1 MSSYRIEGESGE
13 WEMVVGLEIHAQVVS
28 HAKLF
33 SDAPT
38 DFGAED
44 LGIIRDDGVLLRAE
58 VETVCTDAR
67 GRENF
72 AARQRLDGSP
82 ADTAPHSER

>member
-38 DFGAED
+38 DFGAGANTQVSLVDAAMPGMLPVINGECVKQAVRTGLA
-44 LGIIRDDGVLLRAE
+44 LGAE
-58 VETVCTDAR
+58 V
-67 GRENF
+67 N
-72 AARQRLDGSP
+72 LY
-82 ADTAPHSER
+82 

>member
-13 WEMVVGLEIHAQVVS
+13 WEMVVGLEIHAQVAS

-38 DFGAED
+38 DFGAGANTQVSLVDAATVSYTHLPLPTSD
-44 LGIIRDDGVLLRAE
+44 LV
-58 VETVCTDAR
+58 
-67 GRENF
+67 
-72 AARQRLDGSP
+72 
-82 ADTAPHSER
+82 

>member
-1 MSSYRIEGESGE
+1 MSSNRIEGESGE

-38 DFGAED
+38 DFGAGANTQVSRVDAAMPGRLPVINGECVKQAVRTGLA
-44 LGIIRDDGVLLRAE
+44 LGAE
-58 VETVCTDAR
+58 VILYSVFVR
-67 GRENF
+67 
-72 AARQRLDGSP
+72 
-82 ADTAPHSER
+82 